1 MVGRVFFCASSDN
14 AVRHLSAD
22 AGNTAGRV
30 LDGEFAEPLSGAER
44 VFV

>member
-1 MVGRVFFCASSDN
+1 MVGRVLFAPQPITQCVPF
-14 AVRHLSAD
+14 RAD
-22 AGNTAGRV
+22 EGNTAGRV